1 MTDKVHITQLKL
13 DKFRNYVSLKQDFS
27 FRHVVLTGENGSGK
41 TNLME
46 AVSLLTPGRGIRRS
60 AYIDFPYRST
70 QDHDDTSENG
80 SAFSVFAKIEGMC
93 GEVDIG
99 TGLSLDEPGSR
110 RIRIN
115 GTNTKTN
122 DELLDH
128 ARILW
133 LTPAVDG
140 LFTGGA
146 GDRRR
151 FLDRLV
157 LAIDPSHGK
166 RSLSYE
172 RAMRSRN
179 KLLSEGRID
188 PVWLDGIEQQMAEL
202 GIAIAAARHEFI
214 NMLSG
219 LVNVNSEDESFPK
232 AILSLEGFDMGAGD
246 EPAVD
251 KEQNFIEYLRD
262 TRHRDAAA
270 GRSLTGPHKADLI
283 VFHDKKN
290 MPAGS
295 CSTGEQ
301 KALLIGLILAHARLV
316 KNLTGYAPILLLDE
330 IAAHLDEKRRAA
342 LFDLIDNLNCQAFM
356 TGTDRDM
363 FKALGERA
371 QYFNVSDGQVS
382 EVG

>member
-13 DKFRNYVSLKQDFS
+13 DKFRNYLTLKQDFS

-60 AYIDFPYRST
+60 AYVDFPFRST
-70 QDHDDTSENG
+70 NQDHTSQSNG
-80 SAFSVFAKIEGMC
+80 TFSIFAKIEGMI

-99 TGLSLDEPGSR
+99 TGLTLDEPGSR

-133 LTPAVDG
+133 LTPAMDG

-157 LAIDPSHGK
+157 LAIDPGHGK

-179 KLLSEGRID
+179 KLLSEGRLD

-202 GIAIAAARHEFI
+202 GIAIASARHEFI

-232 AILSLEGFDMGAGD
+232 ALLSLNGFDMAEGD
-246 EPAVD
+246 LPAVD
-251 KEQNFIEYLRD
+251 KEQNFIDYLHE

-283 VFHDKKN
+283 VFHNKNN

-356 TGTDRDM
+356 TGTDRTM
-363 FKALGERA
+363 FDALGERA
-371 QYFNVSDGQVS
+371 QYFNVSDGQLTA
-382 EVG
+382 VG

>member
-1 MTDKVHITQLKL
+1 M
-13 DKFRNYVSLKQDFS
+13 
-27 FRHVVLTGENGSGK
+27 
-41 TNLME
+41 
-46 AVSLLTPGRGIRRS
+46 
-60 AYIDFPYRST
+60 
-70 QDHDDTSENG
+70 
-80 SAFSVFAKIEGMC
+80 
-93 GEVDIG
+93 
-99 TGLSLDEPGSR
+99 
-110 RIRIN
+110 
-115 GTNTKTN
+115 
-122 DELLDH
+122 
-128 ARILW
+128 
-133 LTPAVDG
+133 DG

-179 KLLSEGRID
+179 KLLSEGRLD
-188 PVWLDGIEQQMAEL
+188 PVWLDGIEQQLAEL
-202 GIAIAAARHEFI
+202 GIAIASARHEFI

-232 AILSLEGFDMGAGD
+232 ALLSLNGFDMAEGD
-246 EPAVD
+246 LPAVD
-251 KEQNFIEYLRD
+251 KEQNFIEYLRE

-330 IAAHLDEKRRAA
+330 IAAHLDEKHRAA

-356 TGTDRDM
+356 TGTDRTM
-363 FKALGERA
+363 FDALGERA
-371 QYFNVSDGQVS
+371 QYFNVSDGQLTA
-382 EVG
+382 VG

>member
-1 MTDKVHITQLKL
+1 MTDKVYINQLKL
-13 DKFRNYVSLKQDFS
+13 ENFRNYKVLKQDFD

-46 AVSLLTPGRGIRRS
+46 AISLLTPGRGLRRS
-60 AYIDFPYRST
+60 AYIDIPRT
-70 QDHDDTSENG
+70 DEVQRTSDG
-80 SAFSVFAKIEGMC
+80 SFTVFAKLEGMC
-93 GEVDIG
+93 ADVSIG
-99 TGLSLDEPGSR
+99 TGLTLDEPGSR
-110 RIRIN
+110 KIRIN
-115 GTNTKTN
+115 GTNAKTN

-133 LTPAVDG
+133 LTPAMDG

-157 LAIDPSHGK
+157 LAIDPAHGK

-188 PVWLDGIEQQMAEL
+188 PVWLDGIEEQMAEL
-202 GIAIAAARHEFI
+202 GIAIAAARHDFI
-214 NMLSG
+214 NMLIG
-219 LVNVNSEDESFPK
+219 LVNVNSEDEVFPK
-232 AILSLEGFDMGAGD
+232 ALLGLEGFDIGAADG
-246 EPAVD
+246 PAID
-251 KEQNFIEYLRD
+251 KEQNFKDYLRE
-262 TRHRDAAA
+262 TRSRDAAA
-270 GRSLTGPHKADLI
+270 GRSLTGPHKSDLI

-290 MPAGS
+290 MPAAS

-316 KNLTGYAPILLLDE
+316 KNLTGFAPLLLLDE
-330 IAAHLDEKRRAA
+330 IAAHLDERRRAA

-356 TGTDRDM
+356 TGTDRVM
-363 FKALGERA
+363 FDALGDRA
-371 QYFNVSDGQVS
+371 QYFNVENGSLTEIG
-382 EVG
+382 